1 VTQLTVSTRLARV
14 VASYLNLD
22 GIVLIAVII
31 WIFFHIFIILLEIVI
46 IAEEDFDV
54 YRIKS

>member
-1 VTQLTVSTRLARV
+1 MTQLTVSTRLARV

>member
-1 VTQLTVSTRLARV
+1 MTQLTVSTRLARV

-46 IAEEDFDV
+46 ITKEDFDV
-54 YRIKS
+54 YRFKS

>member
-22 GIVLIAVII
+22 GIVLITVII